1 MGCIEA
7 LIIPGPL
14 WSLFRDHIYSLE
26 TREEVGALLVRADGA
41 SLRAVSFLPLTD
53 EYVVSSHRG
62 LQWHARFNVHLLRA
76 ARAANSGIMV
86 AHTHPTEIW
95 PRPSAPDQKTAD
107 ALLDYFGK
115 RMPNQ
120 TNIIAVFGKY
130 GAFRAVAQRDGR
142 RYAMR
147 NILTT

>member
-1 MGCIEA
+1 MGGIEP

-14 WSLFRDHIYSLE
+14 WSLFRDHIYDLT
-26 TREEVGALLVRADGA
+26 TREQLGALLIRSEGS
-41 SLRAVSFLPLTD
+41 SLKAVSFLPLTD
-53 EYVVSSHRG
+53 EYVVGSHHG

-86 AHTHPTEIW
+86 AHTHPMEIW
-95 PRPSAPDQKTAD
+95 PRPSAPDRKTANV
-107 ALLDYFGK
+107 LLDYFGK

-120 TNIIAVFGKY
+120 TNAVAVFGKY
-130 GAFRAVAQRDGR
+130 GGFHAVAQRNGQ

-147 NILTT
+147 KILTR